1 MVKRIA
7 GFNLH
12 ETTLIPSDHAEKL
25 VGFAVHSSAV
35 AVAMRYLQPVADYQE
50 SGAVTDPATG
60 MTFGYLRFT
69 DTRANKIFVT
79 LECLYGFAPAKTDAL
94 KRIVKP

>member
-1 MVKRIA
+1 
-7 GFNLH
+7 
-12 ETTLIPSDHAEKL
+12 
-25 VGFAVHSSAV
+25 
-35 AVAMRYLQPVADYQE
+35 
-50 SGAVTDPATG
+50 